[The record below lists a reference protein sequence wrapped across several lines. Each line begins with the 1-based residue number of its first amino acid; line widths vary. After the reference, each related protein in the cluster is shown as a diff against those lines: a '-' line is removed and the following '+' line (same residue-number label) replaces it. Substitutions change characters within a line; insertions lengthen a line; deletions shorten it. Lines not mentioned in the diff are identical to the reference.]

1 MDMEQDRLYQEIPH
15 YFQEEDHPM
24 AKICESFDSFF
35 ESWRQ
40 PLWRLCFVIT
50 RGRAPADELAFQAL
64 LRLGAAKNP
73 GIEAQEARML
83 LFERAVYLGFD
94 YFGHKPHRLPK
105 IETIKNGRL
114 IFPVTDGLY
123 ALMKLP
129 LARRCA
135 LCLLAEGF
143 TQAEIAAILHVRP
156 AKAARLCADPGIAR
170 WREDVLA
177 VAHTDEDAQRLS
189 DRVYERFA
197 VRSVG
202 VENAIHAVR
211 QGFDRIAPFLALA
224 VLALFAFSIWYV
236 GRL

>member
-1 MDMEQDRLYQEIPH
+1 MS
-15 YFQEEDHPM
+15 
-24 AKICESFDSFF
+24 KICDAFDSFF
-35 ESWRQ
+35 DFWQQ
-40 PLWRLCFVIT
+40 PLWRLCFIIT

-64 LRLGAAKNP
+64 LRLGAAKDP
-73 GIEAQEARML
+73 HIGEQDARML

-94 YFGHKPHRLPK
+94 YFGHRPHRLPK

-135 LCLLAEGF
+135 LCLTAEGF
-143 TQAEIAAILHVRP
+143 TQEEIAAILRVRP
-156 AKAARLCADPGIAR
+156 GKAARLCADPGITH
-170 WREDVLA
+170 WREDVMA
-177 VAHTDEDAQRLS
+177 VAQEEDDVQRLS

-197 VRSVG
+197 ERSVG

-211 QGFDRIAPFLALA
+211 QGFDRVAPFLALA